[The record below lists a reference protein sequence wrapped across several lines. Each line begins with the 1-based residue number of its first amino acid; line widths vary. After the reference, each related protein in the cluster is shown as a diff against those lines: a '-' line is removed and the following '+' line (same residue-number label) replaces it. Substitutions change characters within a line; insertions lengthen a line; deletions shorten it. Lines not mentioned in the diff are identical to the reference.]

1 MQSVHDLCN
10 SVVHRLHD
18 VCKYFTLTAMTD
30 LRSRQKALAR
40 RAILEALADLIA
52 ETRHLDFSVQE
63 VAARAGVSLRTVYNH
78 FPSREDLLDEL
89 LDGVD
94 VADQDPL
101 ALDHDLVE
109 VAVQPVE
116 QLVEAAAANFRIFED
131 LGGLSEAW
139 VQVGALVPPAAE
151 EHEHRTARMV
161 ELVADALPDLDPAQQ
176 RVVGTLVRHLFG
188 QHTWYLMTRDYG
200 LSIDDT
206 VEAAR
211 WAVAALLDAA
221 RDGDPPH
228 TEGATS

>member
-78 FPSREDLLDEL
+78 FPSREDLLDGLNSHFNEVMVERE
-89 LDGVD
+89 GVLIGD
-94 VADQDPL
+94 VDS
-101 ALDHDLVE
+101 
-109 VAVQPVE
+109 VE

-221 RDGDPPH
+221 RGGDPPH